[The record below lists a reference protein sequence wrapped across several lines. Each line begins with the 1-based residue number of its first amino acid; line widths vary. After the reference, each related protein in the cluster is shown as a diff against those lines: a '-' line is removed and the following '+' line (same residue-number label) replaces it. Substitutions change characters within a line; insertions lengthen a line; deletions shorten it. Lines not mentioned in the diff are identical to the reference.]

1 MKVKNR
7 NEPKVGTK
15 KPRRT
20 RSERFGE
27 RKKTNTIGFVRYDSH
42 TMGCQLTISSLI
54 SGAAFNHSLA
64 AITTCV
70 SRRRWRP
77 RRFLRPKS
85 RSTVRHCPGAIVDA
99 VLSDVNTR
107 TGHELGIPMRGGSRS
122 NRTRRRW
129 RGWWW
134 RGWRRWSSGRSRERG
149 QKKSREFWERI

>member
-1 MKVKNR
+1 MKL
-7 NEPKVGTK
+7 KVSKQTHESEKQKRTKSWSK

-27 RKKTNTIGFVRYDSH
+27 RKKANMIGFVRYDSH

-54 SGAAFNHSLA
+54 SGAAFNHSRA

-85 RSTVRHCPGAIVDA
+85 RSTSPSLSRRDHGCGA
-99 VLSDVNTR
+99 
-107 TGHELGIPMRGGSRS
+107 
-122 NRTRRRW
+122 
-129 RGWWW
+129 
-134 RGWRRWSSGRSRERG
+134 ERC
-149 QKKSREFWERI
+149 